1 MKIQKLAI
9 AALVATVLLFLLDW
23 VWYGMIMKD
32 SMTMPGMR
40 PEPDMMW
47 LVISYIVFSIAFVSI
62 YGAWSGGASKVSS
75 GLNFGIWTGL
85 MVGLAMN
92 LMWFALSTN
101 LTLSQAITDAVYTI
115 AKYIVVGIGVA
126 YALGH
131 PGGDGH
137 RGKDTGGGQ

>member
-9 AALVATVLLFLLDW
+9 GALVATVILFLLDW

-47 LVISYIVFSIAFVSI
+47 LIIGYIVFSVGFASI
-62 YGAWSGGASKVSS
+62 YSAWSGGTSKVSS
-75 GLNFGIWTGL
+75 GLNFGLWTGI
-85 MVGLAMN
+85 MVGLGMN
-92 LMWFALSTN
+92 LVWFSLSTN
-101 LTLSQAITDAVYTI
+101 MTLSQAVTDAVYTI
-115 AKYIVVGIGVA
+115 VKYIIMGIGVA
-126 YALGH
+126 YATGH
-131 PGGDGH
+131 PGDGH